1 MRACSSCAAEN
12 GDGARYCAACGERLP
27 APTAAREVR
36 KTVTVLFADVV
47 GSTELGERLDPEAV
61 RALMAGYFRLA
72 RTVIERHGGTV
83 EKFVG
88 DAVMAVFG
96 VPLVHEDDALRAVR
110 AAAELRD
117 GIDRLGDLTI
127 RVGVNTG
134 AVIAGDASDPQT
146 FVTGDAVNVAARLQA
161 AGAAGEI
168 LLGPATV
175 VLVRDAVTLGPP
187 VALSVKGKAGPVEA
201 RRLLEVSG
209 TAGRRRRPDAPLIGR
224 GSEFAALE
232 QMWRA
237 ATVDHNPHLVTLM
250 APPGVGKSRLVAEFA
265 ADRAEG
271 ATVLVGR
278 CLAYGEGITYWPIR
292 EIVYGAAGI
301 TDRDSPEVARTRIE
315 TLLAAERDADVLSR
329 RVASAIGLSTEPAA
343 QEELFWAIRRLLE
356 AVARRTPL
364 LLVLEDL
371 HWAEPTLLDLV
382 EYALDLATDV
392 PLLVLATAR
401 PELLETRPAWG
412 AGRPNATLL
421 RLEPLGPEAAR
432 ELLAGL
438 AGGSAIPASLA
449 IRILSAA
456 EGTPLYVEEFVGFLR
471 DEGTLRETDD
481 GHWQIGGEFADLVVP
496 PTVQALLAVRLDG
509 LPAPERM
516 LAERAS
522 VVGRS
527 FESAMLGD
535 LDPGLSI
542 DLGRRL
548 LALVRKEVLRPDRA
562 VLTSGDAFRFRHI
575 LIRDAA
581 YEALP
586 KSERAVLH
594 ERFADWLERVIGE
607 RLTEYEEIVGYHL
620 EAAHRYRID
629 LGDSGDPVETLAERA
644 ATRLA
649 AAGARA
655 FDRGDNRAGASLAER
670 VLRLRSLTDPR
681 SRRLLPLYVDAMI
694 ELGALGDAG
703 DWLERGAASA
713 GTTDDELLGAWCE
726 VLRSRL
732 QSLVRDDTQTTKR
745 SSLADATKV
754 FVRHSDERGLARVTR
769 DRAFELWGRGRMA
782 AAAKKFDIAADNAE
796 RGGLLAEAAYDR
808 SFRLAALW
816 LGPARVHETLDAVDL
831 ELASVS
837 HLRSAAELKITR
849 SMALASVGRIEEAR
863 LGIRDGREILFELG
877 LQWWAEGVMGQL
889 AAFIER
895 QAGDLE
901 AARDLLEKS
910 VRSADAIG
918 ERAYSSTT
926 LALLAD
932 VLCELGR
939 YDEAIEMSRLS
950 QERSSQDD
958 VMSEVSWRSARGRAF
973 AAQGQGGEAEQMMD
987 RALELIAAT
996 DMVGFQADIWR
1007 HTADLRSALGRSPRD
1022 VAAALGEAR
1031 RLYDSKG
1038 WLVMRDRVQG
1048 RMDALSIAPDPA
1060 G

>member
-1 MRACSSCAAEN
+1 MRACPSCAVEN
-12 GDGARYCAACGERLP
+12 ADGAKYCAACGERLP
-27 APTAAREVR
+27 APAAAREVR

-47 GSTELGERLDPEAV
+47 GSTELGERMDPEAV
-61 RALMAGYFRLA
+61 RALMAGYFSLA
-72 RTVIERHGGTV
+72 RKVIEHHGGTV

-117 GIDRLGDLTI
+117 EIDRLGDLAI

-161 AGAAGEI
+161 AGSAGEI

-209 TAGRRRRPDAPLIGR
+209 TEGRRRRPDAPLIGR
-224 GSEFAALE
+224 GGEFAALE

-237 ATVDHNPHLVTLM
+237 ATDDRNPHLVTLM

-265 ADRAEG
+265 AARAED

-292 EIVYGAAGI
+292 EIVYSAAGI
-301 TDRDSPEVARTRIE
+301 TERDASDVARTRIE
-315 TLLAAERDADVLSR
+315 ALLADERDADVLSR

-356 AVARRTPL
+356 AVARRRPL

-401 PELLETRPAWG
+401 PELLESRPGWG
-412 AGRPNATLL
+412 GGRPNATIL
-421 RLEPLGPEAAR
+421 RLEPLGPDAAG

-438 AGGSAIPASLA
+438 TGGSAIPASLA
-449 IRILSAA
+449 SRILSAA
-456 EGTPLYVEEFVGFLR
+456 EGTPLYVEEFVGLLR
-471 DEGTLRETDD
+471 DEGTLRETGD
-481 GHWQIGGEFADLVVP
+481 GQWQMRGDLAGLVVP

-509 LPAPERM
+509 LPAPERT

-535 LDPGLSI
+535 LDPGLST

-548 LALVRKEVLRPDRA
+548 LALVRKEVLRPDQA

-586 KSERAVLH
+586 KSERTVLH
-594 ERFADWLERVIGE
+594 ERFADWLERVVGE

-655 FDRGDNRAGASLAER
+655 FDRGDNRAAASLAER
-670 VLRLRSLTDPR
+670 VLRLRTLSDPR
-681 SRRLLPLYVDAMI
+681 SRRLLPLYIDSLI
-694 ELGALGDAG
+694 ELGALGDARG
-703 DWLERGAASA
+703 WLERGTASA
-713 GTTDDELLGAWCE
+713 VATDDELLGAWCE

-732 QSLVRDDTQTTKR
+732 QSLVRDDARTTMQ

-754 FVRHSDERGLARVTR
+754 FVRHSDERGLARVAR

-782 AAAKKFDIAADNAE
+782 AAAKKFDIAADHAV

-808 SFRLAALW
+808 SFRLVALAV
-816 LGPARVHETLDAVDL
+816 GPAPVRETLEAVDL
-831 ELASVS
+831 ALASVS

-849 SMALASVGRIEEAR
+849 STALASVGRIEEAR
-863 LGIRDGREILFELG
+863 LGISEGIAILFDLG

-901 AARDLLEKS
+901 AARDLLETS
-910 VRSADAIG
+910 VRAADAIG

-926 LALLAD
+926 AALLAD

-939 YDEAIEMSRLS
+939 FDEASEMSS
-950 QERSSQDD
+950 VSEDRSSQDD
-958 VMSEVSWRSARGRAF
+958 VLTEVLWRSARGRVF
-973 AAQGQGGEAEQMMD
+973 AAHGKDREATEMME
-987 RALELIAAT
+987 RALELIGAT
-996 DMVGFQADIWR
+996 DFIGVHGDVWR
-1007 HTADLRSALGRSPRD
+1007 HMADLRSTLDRPPSD
-1022 VAAALGEAR
+1022 QAAALTEAQ
-1031 RLYDSKG
+1031 RLYAAKG
-1038 WLVMRDRVQG
+1038 WLVMRDRTQV
-1048 RMDALSIAPDPA
+1048 RLNELIATPEPSA
-1060 G
+1060 